1 MKDIYGKSS
10 TANLK
15 ISGDNWKF
23 FFFLRSYT
31 KWGYPLS
38 SLLFKNSMKVTSKNS
53 QARQGW

>member
-23 FFFLRSYT
+23 FFFKILYKVRLPTLITFIQKQYESY
-31 KWGYPLS
+31 
-38 SLLFKNSMKVTSKNS
+38 
-53 QARQGW
+53 